1 MLQDRNSSLRNLRR
15 GSDTSFVLNLKGKQ
29 EIFLDEKRRR
39 KAESEEEV

>member
-1 MLQDRNSSLRNLRR
+1 MLQDRNTSPRNLHR

-29 EIFLDEKRRR
+29 EIFLDEKRR